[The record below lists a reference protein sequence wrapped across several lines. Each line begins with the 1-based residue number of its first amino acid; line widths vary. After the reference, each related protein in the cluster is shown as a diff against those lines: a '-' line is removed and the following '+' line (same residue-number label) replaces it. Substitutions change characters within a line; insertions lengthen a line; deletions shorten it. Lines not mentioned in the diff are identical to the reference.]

1 MHDTSNTLTQEKL
14 IENLAQGTID
24 VETFREQSQSI
35 NLQHKPIQ
43 AISDIRIKA
52 SLQKVIQKS
61 FTLNMLHPYIDEIRI
76 TKNKTLV
83 GIYFKNEPLN
93 IVNQT
98 SQSFN
103 V

>member
-1 MHDTSNTLTQEKL
+1 MNQKRK
-14 IENLAQGTID
+14 TI
-24 VETFREQSQSI
+24 QS
-35 NLQHKPIQ
+35 
-43 AISDIRIKA
+43 ISDIQLQT
-52 SLQKVIQKS
+52 SLQNVIQQS
-61 FTLNMLHPYIDEIRI
+61 FTLNMLYPYIDEIRI

-98 SQSFN
+98 SQSLN